1 MVVLLLS
8 TRCVFLFS
16 SVVILCLLVCGM
28 FGVFES
34 ASATT
39 IASVVVQV
47 LPRRTV
53 EKQVL
58 SRRSEGSLCIA

>member
-8 TRCVFLFS
+8 TRCVFLFP

-34 ASATT
+34 ACATI
-39 IASVVVQV
+39 IASVIVQV
-47 LPRRTV
+47 LPRRSV
-53 EKQVL
+53 EEQVL
-58 SRRSEGSLCIA
+58 SRKSKAAFVFA

>member
-8 TRCVFLFS
+8 TRCVFFS
-16 SVVILCLLVCGM
+16 QVQCCFVYV
-28 FGVFES
+28 GVWHVRRFES
-34 ASATT
+34 ASATI
-39 IASVVVQV
+39 IASVVEQV
-47 LPRRTV
+47 LSRRTV